1 MTGSR
6 SSANGGIAPDLIGFG
21 RSGKAGNLDYS
32 VGGISDFL
40 ARLMA
45 ELDVD
50 RVRLVVHDWGAA
62 IGLAFA
68 QRSPERVERIVI
80 IDGVPMFPA
89 DGVHW
94 HLAARMW
101 ERPLIGELVMGA
113 ITKWL
118 LARTLRDGGT
128 RPDAWK
134 SERIDTIWEQFDQGH
149 PTRDPRLTRSATMDE
164 LATAGSGLATLGA
177 PALVLWGEQDPWL
190 DPGIGATY
198 AEVLPVATLER
209 IPDAGRWPW
218 IGPSCGHR
226 PRGGVPGRASTRNR
240 VRLPGRSP
248 IPSARTSRPN
258 SAAARGDRTA
268 AAPRSPRVGDGL
280 AGPGRV
286 VRRQEL
292 PRARRRNA
300 SAWPSAW
307 MCE

>member
-1 MTGSR
+1 MSVDEHTIELAGSPAFYRTATGHGAAPVLYVHGVPT
-6 SSANGGIAPDLIGFG
+6 SSDDWIPFLERTGGIAPDLSGFG

-40 ARLMA
+40 ARLMT
-45 ELDVD
+45 ELEVD

-68 QRSPERVERIVI
+68 QRSPERIERIVI
-80 IDGVPMFPA
+80 IDGVPMFPS

-134 SERIDTIWEQFDQGH
+134 SERIDTIWEQFDQG
-149 PTRDPRLTRSATMDE
+149 TQRAILRLTRSATMDE

-198 AEVLPVATLER
+198 AEVLPDATLER
-209 IPDAGRWPW
+209 IPDAGHWPW
-218 IGPSCGHR
+218 MDR
-226 PRGGVPGRASTRNR
+226 PAV
-240 VRLPGRSP
+240 
-248 IPSARTSRPN
+248 I
-258 SAAARGDRTA
+258 D
-268 AAPRSPRVGDGL
+268 
-280 AGPGRV
+280 RV
-286 VRRQEL
+286 VAFLDER
-292 PRARRRNA
+292 P
-300 SAWPSAW
+300 
-307 MCE
+307 